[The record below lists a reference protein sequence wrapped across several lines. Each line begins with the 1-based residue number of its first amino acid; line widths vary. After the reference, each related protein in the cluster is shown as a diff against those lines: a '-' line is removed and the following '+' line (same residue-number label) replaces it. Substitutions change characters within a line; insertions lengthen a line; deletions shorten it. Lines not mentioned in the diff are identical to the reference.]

1 MRYRIATTGRGQA
14 TVRALGLRAAL
25 VKAAPVLR
33 VTIAKNATT
42 DGILDELTSL
52 CGDVT
57 ITISRDA
64 DDELSEVTAVTEM
77 PTPTPEVQ
85 S

>member
-1 MRYRIATTGRGQA
+1 MRYRITTTVRGGA
-14 TVRALGLRAAL
+14 TVRANGLRAAL
-25 VKAAPVLR
+25 VMAAPVLR
-33 VTIAKNATT
+33 VEIAKNATT
-42 DGILDELTSL
+42 DGILDEMTAI

-57 ITISRDA
+57 LKISRD
-64 DDELSEVTAVTEM
+64 DDDIAEDVTAVTAM